1 MRDEDREK
9 VEAASQSLKQPE
21 WNLDKINCQDHN
33 QPMTQPAAELPTLQI
48 VREAEQAQVLLH
60 PERRRLVEAL
70 AAGPDSA
77 SGLARRLGESRQR
90 LNYHLRQLEEAGYVE
105 LAEERWKGSQPERI
119 MRLVA
124 RQYVLD
130 PAAIGNLAADPDE
143 AGDRFSAT
151 YLVALAS
158 RAVRELAELLA
169 RAKGKQARLATAAV
183 NTTVRLKSPASF
195 QEFQSDLSRA
205 VAQVVAKHHDEGD
218 DGRWFRVMAGA
229 YPGPCPGK
237 QPEESDDE

>member
-1 MRDEDREK
+1 M
-9 VEAASQSLKQPE
+9 P
-21 WNLDKINCQDHN
+21 
-33 QPMTQPAAELPTLQI
+33 TPADPVPSLQI
-48 VREAEQAQVLLH
+48 VRQPDQVQVLLH

-90 LNYHLRQLEEAGYVE
+90 LNYHLRLLEQAGHVE
-105 LAEERWKGSQPERI
+105 LAEERWKGSQPERV

-130 PAAIGNLAADPDE
+130 PATMGSLAADPDE
-143 AGDRFSAT
+143 AVDRFSAT

-158 RAVRELAELLA
+158 RAVSELAELLG
-169 RAKGKQARLATAAV
+169 RAKGKRARLATAAV
-183 NTTVRLKSPASF
+183 NTTVRLRSPAAF

-205 VAQVVAKHHDEGD
+205 IAQVVAKHYDERSE
-218 DGRWFRVMAGA
+218 GRWFRVMAGA
-229 YPGPCPGK
+229 YPGPRPAK
-237 QPEESDDE
+237 QSEESDDE